1 MRIHSVFIT
10 NLQPFQTQEII
21 FPERKEATRLAE
33 VHIFVGENGTGKTRL
48 LTFLAAACGDNSELK
63 IRGQTASPGYVAAEI
78 DDSFAI
84 WNGESITKTSSTP
97 TLSVLAAN
105 HDLRTHRPPRL
116 SNNISVFGEVKS
128 QVTCLA
134 FRGALRI
141 SDTKINGLA
150 PVSVSGDY
158 DLRFEKDPKNNEVFA
173 QVLANLKIRAG
184 MFLASKPISSE
195 DRNVRITR
203 RLEDAVTEITG
214 QDFYFLI
221 QDSPE
226 LHLVAS
232 WGGKRM
238 RMSQLPDGL
247 RSIIGWLVGCIALI
261 ESKHPHHDNPLDLP
275 SIILIDEPESHLHP
289 AWQRKVIPA
298 IQRLLPNSQL
308 FVATHS
314 PFVISSVNEGY
325 YYLLKSDSEGTV
337 TCSKATTC
345 SRGDTYIDVVSDI
358 LGVHEWY
365 DPETEKLLHDF
376 RLVRDEAKKSGD
388 KSKKAEMLNIAL
400 EIADRSDSLKDVIAR
415 ELRQFDR
422 QMTLS
427 RD

>member
-1 MRIHSVFIT
+1 MRIQSIFIT
-10 NLQPFQTQEII
+10 CLEPFHSQEII
-21 FPERKEATRLAE
+21 FPELKAANKQAE

-48 LTFLAAACGDNSELK
+48 LTLLAAACGDNTELK
-63 IRGQTASPGYVAAEI
+63 IRGQHASPGFVAAELEQ
-78 DDSFAI
+78 SFAI
-84 WNGESITKTSSTP
+84 WHVGGISKSSSTP
-97 TLSVLAAN
+97 ILSNLPTN
-105 HDLRTHRPPRL
+105 PNFHTHRTPSL
-116 SNNISVFGEVKS
+116 GQNFSIFEEVKNR
-128 QVTCLA
+128 VTCLA

-141 SDTKINGLA
+141 SDTKINGLS
-150 PVSVSGDY
+150 PVKISSDY
-158 DLRFEKDPKNNEVFA
+158 DLQFEKDPKNDENFG

-184 MFLASKPISSE
+184 MFLASKPTSND

-214 QDFYFLI
+214 QDFYFVV

-232 WGGKRM
+232 WGGNRM

-261 ESKHPHHDNPLDLP
+261 ESKHPKDNNPLDLP

-289 AWQRKVIPA
+289 AWQRKVLPA

-325 YYLLKSDSEGTV
+325 YYLLKADMDGKV
-337 TCSKATTC
+337 TCSKATAC

-358 LGVHEWY
+358 LGVPEWY
-365 DPETEKLLHDF
+365 DPETEKLLNDF
-376 RLVRDEAKKSGD
+376 RVIRDEAKKSGD
-388 KSKKAEMLNIAL
+388 KSKKAEMLSLAL
-400 EIADRSDSLKDVIAR
+400 TIADRSDSLKDVIAR
-415 ELRQFDR
+415 ELSQFDR
-422 QMTLS
+422 QMSLS
-427 RD
+427 KE